1 MGPIKKEKVQLVC
14 PILIIKHIGFFDQRN
29 ISTVTGMVIKTLGK
43 DIHHWVGQCPKSKPW
58 IKLSAWLT
66 DIECLRQRITTWY
79 HLNYSCRL
87 VQRPPQFNVWGTK
100 GRYDLVLCAT
110 FFSLTHPRA
119 MLDSF
124 KATEKHSRHLL
135 LMISGKSQA
144 ISWKPTI
151 KYYVSKSKKS
161 ERGLRTDLLPRC
173 PTPTVTAVH
182 KDVGTLQVRL
192 RALPL
197 LEKMSQSPRVLSS
210 N

>member
-1 MGPIKKEKVQLVC
+1 M
-14 PILIIKHIGFFDQRN
+14 
-29 ISTVTGMVIKTLGK
+29 TL
-43 DIHHWVGQCPKSKPW
+43 
-58 IKLSAWLT
+58 LT
-66 DIECLRQRITTWY
+66 R
-79 HLNYSCRL
+79 
-87 VQRPPQFNVWGTK
+87 
-100 GRYDLVLCAT
+100 
-110 FFSLTHPRA
+110 PRA

-124 KATEKHSRHLL
+124 KATGKKSHHLL

-151 KYYVSKSKKS
+151 KYYVSTSKKS

-182 KDVGTLQVRL
+182 KDVGTLQVRP
-192 RALPL
+192 LPL